1 VSTEGRIPFRGYE
14 TWYRIV
20 GDHEEDGKLPLLCL
34 HGGPGATHDYLEP
47 LEAVSEAGRRVVFYD
62 QLGCGKSDLPDD
74 PSLYTVELFVDEVDA
89 VRNELGLEH
98 VHLFGNSW
106 GGMLAMEYALTQPAG
121 LASLVLASS
130 PASIPQ
136 WVEETGKLR
145 AQLPQDAQDTLSQ
158 HEEAETTGDAE
169 YEEACRAFYVRHVCR
184 TDPWPEC
191 VLRSF
196 DFIEKNGLVYRTMN
210 GPSEFHV
217 TRTLREWSVVDRL
230 GEIDVPTLVVTGE
243 HDEATPA
250 INRTVSEGIPG
261 AKSVIYPN
269 ASHMAHV
276 EDTPGY
282 VRMLDDFLSRVEAG
296 LETTASGNAPAPQL
310 SRFSPGDSG

>member
-1 VSTEGRIPFRGYE
+1 VPVTEGRIPFRGFE
-14 TWYRIV
+14 TWYRAV
-20 GDHEEDGKLPLLCL
+20 GETEDGKLPVLLL
-34 HGGPGATHDYLEP
+34 HGGPGGTHDYLEP
-47 LEAVSEAGRRVVFYD
+47 LEAVAETGRRAVFYD

-74 PSLYTVELFVDEVDA
+74 PSMYTVELFVDEVGV
-89 VRNELGLEH
+89 VRRALGLDH
-98 VHLFGNSW
+98 VHVFGSSW

-145 AQLPQDAQDTLSQ
+145 SQLPPEVQATLQRHEDAG
-158 HEEAETTGDAE
+158 TTDDPE
-169 YEEACRAFYVRHVCR
+169 YVEACLAFYTRHVCR
-184 TDPWPEC
+184 ADPWPDC
-191 VLRSF
+191 VNRSF
-196 DFIEKNGLVYRTMN
+196 AFIEESGLVYHTMN

-217 TRTLREWSVVDRL
+217 TGTLREWSVVDRL

-243 HDEATPA
+243 HDEATPV

-261 AKSVIYPN
+261 AESRIYPD

-276 EDTPGY
+276 EDTAGY
-282 VRMLDDFLSRVEAG
+282 VRLLDDFLSRVEAG
-296 LETTASGNAPAPQL
+296 VARDGQPAS
-310 SRFSPGDSG
+310 